1 MNGSEWLDDVSKK
14 ISDDATEVASSETR
28 LTVREFIG
36 RFGYARRGSVIV
48 SDISSELDERNLQ
61 TTPFFNAV
69 SIDSVIFI
77 EPKRKDPKETA
88 GDSSAKQ
95 ENGDSA
101 NAADPTIRIGALT
114 AAGRKPVSV
123 KRDDPLN
130 VATTI
135 MQFNDF
141 SQLPVMQSEYEVK
154 GVVSWKSIAARVLLG
169 REHESVRQC
178 MVPAEIIDS
187 DKSLFEA
194 VGIIQRHDYVLVQD
208 NNKIMGIVT
217 ASDIAQQFAQ
227 LSTPFLLVGEIEG
240 QVRRLIHHGEF
251 TSDQLSA
258 SQNPKSANPKP
269 IEGPEDLT
277 FGDYVQLLGKEE
289 NWSRLGL
296 SCIDRK
302 KFVKRLDEVR
312 EIRNDVM
319 HFSLDDLPQETIKKL
334 EDFAGFF
341 RNLVR
346 IGLYDG

>member
-1 MNGSEWLDDVSKK
+1 MNGSEWLDDISKGMK
-14 ISDDATEVASSETR
+14 DDDSKGAPLAS

-36 RFGYARRGSVIV
+36 EFGYARRGAVIV
-48 SDISSELDERNLQ
+48 SAISSELDERDLQ

-69 SIDSVIFI
+69 SIDSVISI
-77 EPKRKDPKETA
+77 EPKQKDPKETA

-123 KRDDPLN
+123 KRDNPLN

-135 MQFNDF
+135 MQLNDF
-141 SQLPVMQSEYEVK
+141 SQLPVMQSEYDVK

-178 MVPAEIIDS
+178 MVPAETIDS
-187 DKSLFEA
+187 DKLLFDA
-194 VGIIQRHDYVLVQD
+194 VGIIQRHDYVLVKD
-208 NNKIMGIVT
+208 NNKITGIVT

-227 LSTPFLLVGEIEG
+227 LATPFLLVGEIEG
-240 QVRRLIHHGEF
+240 QVRRLIGEF
-251 TSDQLSA
+251 TPEQLSA
-258 SQNPKSANPKP
+258 SRNPKSAKPKP

-277 FGDYVQLLGKEE
+277 FGDYVQLLRKEE
-289 NWSRLGL
+289 NWDRLRL
-296 SCIDRK
+296 SGIDRK
-302 KFVKRLDEVR
+302 KFVDCLDEVR
-312 EIRNDVM
+312 KIRNDVM